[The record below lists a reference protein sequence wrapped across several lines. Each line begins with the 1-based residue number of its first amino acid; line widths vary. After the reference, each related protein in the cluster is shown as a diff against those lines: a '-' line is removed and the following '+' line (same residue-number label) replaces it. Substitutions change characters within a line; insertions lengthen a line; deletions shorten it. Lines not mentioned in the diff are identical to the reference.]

1 MKTVEEYIKEKYE
14 FPEYCI
20 DDLADQIQAKRTAFK
35 CGVLFAQRWIAI
47 EEELPPK
54 EKDTDESEIVLIRET
69 QDFGNFFLG
78 WYDYHQKAWFMVY
91 RLHRVKPTH
100 WRPVSFL

>member
-1 MKTVEEYIKEKYE
+1 MKTKEQASYESLIQSPSYVVKHDSVFHEGFSRGVE
-14 FPEYCI
+14 
-20 DDLADQIQAKRTAFK
+20 
-35 CGVLFAQRWIAI
+35 FAQRWIPV

-54 EKDTDESEIVLIRET
+54 ENDTDESEIVLIRET

-91 RLHRVKPTH
+91 RLHMVKPTH
-100 WRPVSFL
+100 WRPVHFL